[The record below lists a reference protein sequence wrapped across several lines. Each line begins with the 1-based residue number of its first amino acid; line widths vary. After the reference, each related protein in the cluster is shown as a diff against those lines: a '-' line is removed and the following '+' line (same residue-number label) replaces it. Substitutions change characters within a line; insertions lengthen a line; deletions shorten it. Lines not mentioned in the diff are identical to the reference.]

1 MRVLLAF
8 LPVALL
14 AQTPA
19 PKAPASSTAPKPPA
33 TAARPA
39 ATAPKPATTAAPKPA
54 TPAAAAPKPVT
65 DDDKIVYSLGLSIYR
80 QLGQFD
86 LSPAEVELVKQA
98 LSDAA
103 ANKPAVPLDE
113 WGPKIQTLADARSS
127 RLASKEKAASAAYL
141 TKAAGEAGAV
151 KTDSG
156 LVYREIT
163 AGTGDSPKA
172 TDTVKV
178 NYRGTLTNGTEFDSS
193 YKRNMPIEFPLNQVI
208 RCWTEGVQRMKVG
221 GKSQLVCPSDIAYG
235 DQGRPPA
242 IPGGATLVFE
252 VELLG
257 ISGGGAAQ

>member
-1 MRVLLAF
+1 MRVLVAF
-8 LPVALL
+8 LPLALL

-19 PKAPASSTAPKPPA
+19 PKAPAAATAPK
-33 TAARPA
+33 PA
-39 ATAPKPATTAAPKPA
+39 ATAPKPATTAPKPAAAAAPKPA
-54 TPAAAAPKPVT
+54 APAAVKPVT

-98 LSDAA
+98 ISDAA
-103 ANKPAVPLDE
+103 ANKPAVPIDE
-113 WGPKIQTLADARSS
+113 WGPKIQTLGEARAS
-127 RLASKEKAASAAYL
+127 RIASKEKAASAAYL
-141 TKAAGEAGAV
+141 TKAAGEPGAV
-151 KTDSG
+151 KTNSG
-156 LVYREIT
+156 MVYRELT
-163 AGTGDSPKA
+163 AGSGDSPKA

-208 RCWTEGVQRMKVG
+208 PCWTEGVQKMKVG
-221 GKSQLVCPSDIAYG
+221 GKAQLVCPSDIAYG
-235 DQGRPPA
+235 DQGRPPV

-257 ISGGGAAQ
+257 IGGGDAPK